1 MSRDI
6 LLDTHTL
13 IWVLQ
18 GSDQLQHAKL
28 HIAKART
35 VYASMVSWWEI
46 SIKATLGKLDVDPEQ
61 SWREAKLAGIH
72 ILPIEIAHCQML
84 LTLPMIHR
92 DPFDRMLVAQ
102 SLSEDLPLLTHDIT
116 VAQYS
121 DKIILF

>member
-13 IWVLQ
+13 LWVLQ
-18 GSDQLQHAKL
+18 GSPQLQHAKP
-28 HIAKART
+28 HIAHARA
-35 VYASMVSWWEI
+35 VYASMASWWEI
-46 SIKATLGKLDVDPEQ
+46 SIKATLGKLDVDPEKT
-61 SWREAKLAGIH
+61 WREAKLVGIH
-72 ILPIEIAHCQML
+72 ILPIEVVHCQKL
-84 LTLPMIHR
+84 LSLPMIHR

-102 SLSEDLPLLTHDIT
+102 ALSEDLPLLTHDAT